1 MSKLNNQELQVL
13 LTNIEIDYYRDS
25 QHFDLYSLEDYTNM
39 KIDEYLGV

>member
-1 MSKLNNQELQVL
+1 MSKLSNQELQVL

-25 QHFDLYSLEDYTNM
+25 QNFDIYTLEDYTNM

>member
-13 LTNIEIDYYRDS
+13 LTNIEVDYYRDS
-25 QHFDLYSLEDYTNM
+25 QNFDLYSLEEYTNM

>member
-1 MSKLNNQELQVL
+1 MSKLSSQELQIL

-25 QHFDLYSLEDYTNM
+25 QNFDIYTLEDYTNM

>member
-1 MSKLNNQELQVL
+1 MSKLSNQELQIL

-25 QHFDLYSLEDYTNM
+25 QNFDIYTLEDYTNM